1 MTAHEYWILTF
12 AFRYALGR
20 MSTAP
25 SIMLEEFK
33 AKVHLLTANQKDQ
46 FAHEIR
52 EAIELNHAGMACD
65 ISTWLEV
72 EELLL
77 R

>member
-20 MSTAP
+20 QSTAP
-25 SIMLEEFK
+25 SIMLDEFRE
-33 AKVHLLTANQKDQ
+33 KVHLLTANQKEQ
-46 FAHEIR
+46 FAIEIR
-52 EAIELNHAGMACD
+52 NAIELNHAGMACD

-77 R
+77 K